1 MGDGLG
7 DTEGA
12 GERLL
17 RLTNRKQPQAK
28 DCPISSQ
35 VEGKKVP
42 ILAFADPMPNTMPV
56 IQARVPL
63 QGVGEI
69 LQSISG

>member
-35 VEGKKVP
+35 VEGKKFP
-42 ILAFADPMPNTMPV
+42 FL
-56 IQARVPL
+56 PL
-63 QGVGEI
+63 QT
-69 LQSISG
+69 QCQTPCR